1 MPSLFIGP
9 MGQYVNTAGPSG
21 SEMKAEVPKKKT
33 VIKLASTVR
42 EDTLTKEI
50 KELNAKKVS
59 LTDELKAV
67 NTSLFAKEQELVKS
81 IHKRQSMGIFRKGE
95 KEDEEEYLSKYKP
108 DVVINE
114 ENRGASYSAFEAE
127 ARLKVSDVS
136 RADIK
141 RFLDRIGAGDTH
153 EDKSGKF
160 YHPLSEVEKDYEI
173 VNRAISSKPNFTT
186 VYPELKRVYEF
197 LKESATLERYDRIR
211 NADVE
216 YLYKKFKL

>member
-21 SEMKAEVPKKKT
+21 SEMKVEAPKKRT
-33 VIKLASTVR
+33 VLKFASTIR

-50 KELNAKKVS
+50 KELNAKKAS
-59 LTDELKAV
+59 LSDELEAV
-67 NTSLFAKEQELVKS
+67 NISLSAKEQELSNSVY
-81 IHKRQSMGIFRKGE
+81 KRQSMGIFRKSE
-95 KEDEEEYLSKYKP
+95 KADEEKYLNRYRP
-108 DVVINE
+108 DVVIDE
-114 ENRGASYSAFEAE
+114 ENRGASYSAYEAE

-141 RFLDRIGAGDTH
+141 RFLYRIGAGDTH

-160 YHPLSEVEKDYEI
+160 YHPLSEVEKDYQ
-173 VNRAISSKPNFTT
+173 VVYNAIQGKAYFTT
-186 VYPELKRVYEF
+186 IYPELKHVYEF
-197 LKESATLERYDRIR
+197 LKKSATLEQYDRIR

-216 YLYKKFKL
+216 YLYRKFKL